1 MLRAVA
7 LLLTLQLV
15 GEALADAFAAPLP
28 GPVIGM
34 ALLLAGLALAGGP
47 SPTLDS
53 ASRGL
58 LDNLGLLFV
67 PAGVG
72 VSLHLGRAAE
82 EAWAIAAAVV
92 VATLATVVATAW
104 AFVALDRLA
113 RSTRGAPT
121 SERRDG

>member
-1 MLRAVA
+1 MIRAVA

-15 GEALADAFAAPLP
+15 GEALAETFALPAP

-34 ALLLAGLALAGGP
+34 VLLLAILAIAGGP
-47 SPTLDS
+47 WPALEES
-53 ASRGL
+53 SRGF

-72 VSLHLGRAAE
+72 VSLHLARAAE

-92 VATLATVVATAW
+92 AATLLTIVVTAW
-104 AFVALDRLA
+104 AFRLLDRKPPA
-113 RSTRGAPT
+113 D
-121 SERRDG
+121 RDPDDG